1 MIFRSDRLGQFV
13 VSYDENTIFIP
24 NIDKNRMFSVNLDY
38 PFKVFLIVQPP
49 YNHFNNV
56 RLSVHPIVKYI
67 EIAIY
72 L

>member
-38 PFKVFLIVQPP
+38 PFKVFLIV
-49 YNHFNNV
+49 
-56 RLSVHPIVKYI
+56 LSILNLIKRFLI
-67 EIAIY
+67 ISDDLAS
-72 L
+72 LATL